1 MHTWLLALESLFCC
15 FVEHGKEDNIPLTVD
30 NDDSTLLDSVER
42 DEFII
47 HNDIDIVIMIKIDK
61 IRKHDLLN
69 PPKGEK
75 LG

>member
-1 MHTWLLALESLFCC
+1 MNPQSLEKIVQVHKACRC
-15 FVEHGKEDNIPLTVD
+15 TQGKEDNIPLTVD

-61 IRKHDLLN
+61 IRSSLLSS
-69 PPKGEK
+69 
-75 LG
+75 